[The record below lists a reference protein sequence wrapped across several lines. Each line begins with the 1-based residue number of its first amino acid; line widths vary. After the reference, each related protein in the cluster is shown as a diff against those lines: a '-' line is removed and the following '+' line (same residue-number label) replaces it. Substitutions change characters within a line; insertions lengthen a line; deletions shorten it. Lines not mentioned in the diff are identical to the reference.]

1 MEARTAV
8 LIALGIALG
17 LPYATVL
24 LLQGGRIGFLAF
36 GALFVAAA
44 LLVVV
49 SDLRGGDEVPA
60 ERE

>member
-1 MEARTAV
+1 V